1 MFFMSKK
8 IFWFDVETTGLN
20 PEQQDIVQLAFLIE
34 IDGSIVESGNML
46 MQPFN
51 YDTISQESLDI
62 HGRTIDEIKKYPDPR
77 KIYAELIRVLE
88 KYVDRYDKADKFH
101 HAGYNSR
108 FDLDFLKQFFIKN
121 KDKYFGSWFNYRAVD
136 PLSLLYTLDGI
147 DKVSIPNY
155 KLETVCKY
163 FDIPIKAHDALSDI
177 TATRALTKHIFSIYF
192 K

>member
-1 MFFMSKK
+1 MKKK

-20 PEQQDIVQLAFLIE
+20 AEQQDIVQLAFLIE
-34 IDGSIVESGNML
+34 IDGEIVESGNML

-62 HGRTIDEIKKYPDPR
+62 HGRTIDEIKTYPNPR
-77 KIYAELIRVLE
+77 RVYADLIAVLE
-88 KYVDRYDKADKFH
+88 KYVDRYNKSDKFH

-121 KDKYFGSWFNYRAVD
+121 EDVYFGSWFNYKAID
-136 PLSLLYTLDGI
+136 ALSLLYVLDGI
-147 DKVSIPNY
+147 DKVSLPNY
-155 KLETVCKY
+155 KLETVCRH

-177 TATRALTKHIFSIYF
+177 TATRSLTKHICSNYF